1 MRAVRF
7 RLCLPL
13 NYRPVGDPE
22 WREGKSENIS
32 HSGVLFRGEDAP
44 HIDTPVEIR
53 LMLPATPSENGYP
66 EVSCRG
72 RVVRTIPPA
81 NDRSAPGVA
90 VTFEHYEFER
100 TFVPAERT
108 AHFLA
113 QID

>member
-44 HIDTPVEIR
+44 QIDTPVELR
-53 LMLPATPSENGYP
+53 LMLLTPTAPPESGYP
-66 EVSCRG
+66 EVCCRG
-72 RVVRTIPPA
+72 RVVRTIAAADDRPA
-81 NDRSAPGVA
+81 IA
-90 VTFEHYEFER
+90 VTIEHYEFER
-100 TFVPAERT
+100 AFVPAERT